1 LFHPSAPDPMRFLA
15 LATDYDG
22 TIAHHGTVDAATLA
36 MLERMRQTGRKLILV
51 TGRQLPELA
60 ADFPQLELFDRL
72 VVENGAVLYRPQSRE
87 EKTLADAPPPQ
98 LAALLRERGMAGL
111 QVGRVILATQQPY
124 DRVALEAIRELG
136 LELQVIFNKG
146 AVMILPSGVNKATG
160 LAAALQE
167 LHLSEHNVIGVG
179 DAEND
184 HAFLERCGCAVAV
197 GNALPALKDR
207 ADWVTSAPHGEGVA
221 ELITTVLR
229 SERDPGI
236 PRLRRHRVVLG
247 RDEREQDITSDV
259 LGDKVLVVGPSGGG
273 KSTIAAGLFERL
285 IAGGFQT
292 LLVDPEGDHSET
304 DQAVVLGSAQQ
315 TPDPAEVLSALQPP
329 GQTVVLNLISV
340 RAADKPAY
348 FQRLLGQLQKMRM
361 AWGRPHCLILD
372 EAHHVLPA
380 DKADSAGHRLL
391 EEQGLVA
398 VTTKTEL
405 LAAGFLDL
413 INVVIATGAE
423 PGGIL
428 TPLAAAGPGQ
438 PGVRCPVVQ
447 PPDQAVIWRRGSAE
461 GLLMT
466 VLPSKVVRRRHVRK
480 YAQGQLAEEDSFY
493 FEGPERKLRLRA
505 ENLMRFIEI
514 GTGVDDDTWMHHLR
528 RHDYSRWFREKIKDA
543 ELASVAIRIE
553 ETASGPAA
561 SRESIRFEIEQRY
574 TTPG

>member
-1 LFHPSAPDPMRFLA
+1 MRFLA

-22 TIAHHGTVDAATLA
+22 TIAHHGTVDASTLA

-51 TGRQLPELA
+51 TGRQLPELT
-60 ADFPQLELFDRL
+60 ADFSQLELFDRV

-87 EKTLADAPPPQ
+87 EKALADAPPPQ
-98 LAALLRERGMAGL
+98 LARLLRERGVAGL

-197 GNALPALKDR
+197 SNALPALKAR

-221 ELITTVLR
+221 ELIAAVLR
-229 SERDPGI
+229 GERDPGI
-236 PRLRRHRVVLG
+236 PRLRRHHVVLG
-247 RDEREQDITSDV
+247 RDERQQDITSDV

-273 KSTIAAGLFERL
+273 KSTIAAGIFERL

-292 LLVDPEGDHSET
+292 LLIDPEGDHTET
-304 DQAVVLGSAQQ
+304 EEAIVLGSAQQ

-340 RAADKPAY
+340 RSADKPAY
-348 FQRLLGQLQKMRM
+348 FQHLLGQLQKMRM
-361 AWGRPHCLILD
+361 KWGRPHCLILD

-391 EEQGLVA
+391 EDQGLVA
-398 VTTKTEL
+398 VTTKTGL

-413 INVVIATGAE
+413 INVVIATGSE
-423 PGGIL
+423 PGG
-428 TPLAAAGPGQ
+428 TLASFTTAGSGNP
-438 PGVRCPVVQ
+438 PVRCPVVQ
-447 PPDQAVIWRRGSAE
+447 APDQAVVWQRGSAE
-461 GLLMT
+461 GQRLI
-466 VLPSKVVRRRHVRK
+466 VLPPKVVRRRHIRK
-480 YAQGQLAEEDSFY
+480 YAQGQLAEADSFY
-493 FEGPERKLRLRA
+493 FEGPGRRLHLRA
-505 ENLMRFIEI
+505 DNLMRFIEI
-514 GTGVDDDTWMHHLR
+514 GAGVDAETWMHHLR
-528 RHDYSRWFREKIKDA
+528 RHDYSRWFLEKIKDA
-543 ELASVAIRIE
+543 ELAAVAARIE
-553 ETASGPAA
+553 ESTRDPEV
-561 SRESIRFEIEQRY
+561 SREAMRAEIEQRY
-574 TTPG
+574 TTPA